1 MINKNIVILGA
12 SNKPQRYSNKAQ
24 VKLAKHGYEVFPV
37 SRDVEEINGVMS
49 VTSLLDIEV
58 PIDTVTVYLRPEI
71 LTTIMDELIEL
82 SPRRVIF
89 NPGTESGIL
98 ADQLVEA
105 DIEITEACTLVLLST
120 NQFED

>member
-1 MINKNIVILGA
+1 MINKNIVVLGA
-12 SNKPQRYSNKAQ
+12 STKTERYSNKAQ
-24 VKLAKHGYEVFPV
+24 QKLAEHGYEVLPV
-37 SRDVEEINGVMS
+37 SRRVEEINGVMS
-49 VTSLLDIEV
+49 VTSLLDIDV
-58 PIDTVTVYLRPEI
+58 PVDTVTVYLRPEI
-71 LTTIMDELIEL
+71 LTTLIEELIEL

>member
-1 MINKNIVILGA
+1 M
-12 SNKPQRYSNKAQ
+12 
-24 VKLAKHGYEVFPV
+24 
-37 SRDVEEINGVMS
+37 
-49 VTSLLDIEV
+49 LDIEV